1 MKGTLKQTWH
11 GMKIPWI
18 SFDLKTDDIVD
29 FSELVPEILGIKIKK
44 GFKFNKLETDLKLSA
59 DKKLDSSLIQAHGT
73 HSIPNWFGEYN
84 AVFSLWKSEEAEGC
98 LIMLYAPDKSKAYND
113 LFDKNVS
120 GVYKISLDGNIVKCN
135 EAFARILGEDSY
147 TSLIGKSVS
156 EFYHNPNERK
166 NFLDRII
173 SEKFI
178 QNYEIILR
186 KKSGELA
193 WAIENSYLIQEQD
206 QTLIAGTL
214 IEMTQEK
221 LNEQRLSLLF
231 HESTEAIILLQGL
244 DYIDCNQ
251 RALEIFGYKREDLL
265 ARNPKD
271 SLSNIF
277 VDDPDK
283 AELLKLKIE
292 KVMNGENQKIQ
303 TVLRRQDGSL
313 FHGEVYF
320 VPFQVLDTNYVQI
333 IVHDVSERVLF
344 EDTIRESEE
353 RFKLISNVAIE
364 GVVFVDEGFVVD
376 CNDQFAK
383 LTGWRSRE
391 SMVGKRINEF
401 ILEEDLKRLQHL
413 IEAKTINR
421 LEVRGKKESGQAMIL
436 EASASSINYLN
447 KELQAFLFY
456 DITSR
461 KKAEQALEQSID
473 RFKGLVENSPN
484 AVFILT
490 DGRIRYSNNSG
501 IKLLGYSDEDD
512 VYDAE
517 FVELFTAKDRKDIK
531 SDLKKVRE
539 GDEVSYRELKIVDRY
554 KNDIDV
560 GIKST
565 LTVYD
570 YKPSIQVTINN
581 LSTERLLVQEKMRA
595 QLAEEINHVLKTE
608 IQEHKETQTKLEAAQ
623 RFTRNIIESSL
634 DMIIAVDSERKI
646 SEFNP
651 AARQFF
657 GYKPNEIIG
666 KPIRSLYSTDE
677 VWDSVHIKMIQDG
690 YFSGEIEN
698 IKKNGEVFTSFL
710 SASLIRDQKGKVIGS
725 MGVSRDITEFKKA
738 EEKLRKSEE
747 RFRDI
752 FENVQDFILSI
763 DLNGNIQYS
772 NKAFKESIGY
782 SGTELEKT
790 SIFKLCDP
798 KQLNKKKSLIDQL
811 SQKNLTLT
819 LTCKGGDKIIVRG
832 NANVRYEN
840 DMAVSFRAIFR
851 NVTEVVEQRAK
862 LESIFNSTENIL
874 MWTVDKKHRLTSF
887 NKNLESVWKRDFGT
901 AIKTG
906 IPFIELMEKKVN
918 EDFYQGQLDDYDKV
932 FGGEPRQFEVPF
944 LNSKGENVW
953 LQFFL
958 NPVYYAD
965 KLEEVSCMAYDV
977 TDRKE
982 IDRRILDALKE
993 KEVLLQEVHHRVKNN
1008 LQVIS
1013 SILNLQS
1020 GYVTDT
1026 GTLEIL
1032 KESQNRIKSMSYI
1045 HETLY
1050 QTADFGSIEFSDYI
1064 NSISRNLIHSYTT
1077 DAPVQLITDL
1087 DRICLSID
1095 QAIPCGLIINELVSN
1110 ALKYAFKNIQKP
1122 SLLVKIKEQGK
1133 SITLQVKDNGIGLPE
1148 NFGFE
1153 KSNSLGVQL
1162 VYSLVEQLDGNIII
1176 SSEKGTDIIIT
1187 FDQL

>member
-1 MKGTLKQTWH
+1 MKGTLEQTWQ

-18 SFDLKTDDIVD
+18 SFDLNSNNIID
-29 FSELVPEILGIKIKK
+29 FNDSAKDLFNVNIKK
-44 GFKFNKLETDLKLSA
+44 GSKFTKLETELKLNA
-59 DKKLDSSLIQAHGT
+59 EKLVDPCLIKAQGT
-73 HSIPNWFGEYN
+73 QSIANWFNEYD
-84 AVFSLWKSEEAEGC
+84 AVFSLWKSGDEEGC
-98 LIMLYAPDKSKAYND
+98 LVMLHRPDNSKAYND

-120 GVYKISLDGNIVKCN
+120 GVYKISLDGKIVKCN

-147 TSLIGKSVS
+147 QELIGKSVA
-156 EFYHNPNERK
+156 EFYHNPNER
-166 NFLDRII
+166 NGFLKRILA
-173 SEKFI
+173 EKFI

-186 KKSGELA
+186 KKGGELA
-193 WAIENSYLIQEQD
+193 WAIENSYLIQEQE

-231 HESTEAIILLQGL
+231 HESTEAIILFHGMT
-244 DYIDCNQ
+244 YIDCNQ
-251 RALEIFGYKREDLL
+251 RALEIFGYTREELL
-265 ARNPKD
+265 AKDPQD
-271 SLSNIF
+271 SLLNIF
-277 VDDPDK
+277 NDDPEK
-283 AELLKLKIE
+283 MEILKLKIE
-292 KVMNGENQKIQ
+292 KIMNGENQKIQ
-303 TVLRRQDGSL
+303 TILRRKDDSL

-320 VPFQVLDTNYVQI
+320 VTFQVLDTRYVQI

-364 GVVFVDEGFVVD
+364 GVVFVDEGLVVD

-383 LTGWRSRE
+383 LAGWRSRD
-391 SMVGKRINEF
+391 SMVGKKINEF
-401 ILEEDLKRLQHL
+401 ILEEDLRRLQHL

-447 KELQAFLFY
+447 KELHAYLFY

-490 DGRIRYSNNSG
+490 EGRIRYSNNSG

-512 VYDAE
+512 VYDSE
-517 FVELFTAKDRKDIK
+517 FVELFSKEDKKDLKA
-531 SDLKKVRE
+531 DLKKVRE
-539 GDEVSYRELKIVDRY
+539 GDEVSYRELQIVDRFH
-554 KNDIDV
+554 NFIDV

-608 IQEHKETQTKLEAAQ
+608 IEEHKETQTKLQAAQ

-634 DMIIAVDSERKI
+634 DMIIAVDSERRI

-657 GYKPNEIIG
+657 GYKSKEIIG

-677 VWDSVHIKMIQDG
+677 VWNSVHSKMIEEG

-710 SASLIRDQKGKVIGS
+710 SASLIRDQKGQVIGS
-725 MGVSRDITEFKKA
+725 MGVSRDITDFKKA

-772 NKAFKESIGY
+772 NKTFKESIGY

-790 SIFKLCDP
+790 SIFKLCDA
-798 KQLNKKKSLIDQL
+798 KQLNRKKSLIDQL

-819 LTCKGGDKIIVRG
+819 LTSKEGEKIIVRG

-840 DMAVSFRAIFR
+840 EKAVSFRAIFR

-901 AIKTG
+901 AIKSG
-906 IPFIELMEKKVN
+906 IPFIDLMEEKVN
-918 EDFYQGQLDDYDKV
+918 EDFYQGQLEDYDKV
-932 FGGEPRQFEVPF
+932 FDGEPRQFEVPF
-944 LNSKGENVW
+944 LNNKGENVW

-965 KLEEVSCMAYDV
+965 KLEEVSCIAYDV

-1077 DAPVQLITDL
+1077 EAPVQLITDL

-1110 ALKYAFKNIQKP
+1110 ALKYAFKNIEKP
-1122 SLLVKIKEQGK
+1122 SLLVRIKELGEG
-1133 SITLQVKDNGIGLPE
+1133 ITLEVKDNGIGLPE

-1162 VYSLVEQLDGNIII
+1162 VYSLVEQLDGNITI

-1187 FDQL
+1187 FDKL